1 MLAKIKNPLLVRIET
16 DQKGWWYDGKRG
28 EYFTYLRTEYDDYC
42 KSNVF
47 WVIDDQGFSNFV
59 LEKDA
64 IIVTEAKVKEELMT
78 EQNQIPHYDL
88 NCFANDCY
96 LFNELAGRFDGTITL
111 EALGKQASL
120 IDEELKETLHGISI
134 GDNAEILD
142 GIVDVA
148 VTAIGLIHM
157 LEASGFDVNRALEK
171 IARNNLS
178 KYPKADAEGIQTLSK
193 TIEMYEQQGVPVKF
207 KVQDERI
214 IIQRKDT
221 GKIMKPHGFES
232 VDLSDCLPK
241 E

>member
-1 MLAKIKNPLLVRIET
+1 MLVKIVNAR
-16 DQKGWWYDGKRG
+16 KGWWYQDKQG
-28 EYFTYLRTEYDDYC
+28 EYFTHLRNEYDEYK

-47 WVIDDQGFSNFV
+47 WVIDNQGYSNFIA
-59 LEKDA
+59 EKDGMLM
-64 IIVTEAKVKEELMT
+64 TEEQAKKEVEEKEELMT

-221 GKIMKPHGFES
+221 GKIMKPYGFES
-232 VDLSDCLPK
+232 VNLSDCLPK

>member
-1 MLAKIKNPLLVRIET
+1 MEKVQVTKDRR
-16 DQKGWWYDGKRG
+16 GWWFDGKKG
-28 EYFTYLRTEYDDYC
+28 ECFTHLRTEVDYYTEE
-42 KSNVF
+42 VIF
-47 WVIDDQGFSNFV
+47 WVIDDQGFTNV
-59 LEKDA
+59 IPQTDGILLKE
-64 IIVTEAKVKEELMT
+64 KEEPMT

-157 LEASGFDVNRALEK
+157 LQASGFDVNRALEK

-232 VDLSDCLPK
+232 VNLSDCLPK

>member
-1 MLAKIKNPLLVRIET
+1 MEKVQVTNDRR
-16 DQKGWWYDGKRG
+16 GWWFEGKKG
-28 EYFTYLRTEYDDYC
+28 ERFTHLRTEVDYYTEE
-42 KSNVF
+42 VIF
-47 WVIDDQGFSNFV
+47 WVIDHQGFTNV
-59 LEKDA
+59 IPQNDGILVQVE
-64 IIVTEAKVKEELMT
+64 EKEEPMT

-221 GKIMKPHGFES
+221 GKIMKPYGFES
-232 VDLSDCLPK
+232 VNLSDCLPK